1 MTLENMSFEEL
12 VTTAKNLQKQYS
24 GIENENILLKS
35 QKTSLESKIDRMH
48 CGQQTEGAHFVELT
62 SEGLPPGVYFYT
74 LEINGRVTDSKK
86 MTVMQ

>member
-1 MTLENMSFEEL
+1 MSMTLENMSFEEL

-48 CGQQTEGAHFVELT
+48 LPQSNIIYPGLKPENTALYGHEIKHVCLSELNW
-62 SEGLPPGVYFYT
+62 SY
-74 LEINGRVTDSKK
+74 
-86 MTVMQ
+86 